1 MASLWAMPA
10 GDETPDPFP
19 ADARCDVLVVGAGV
33 TGLTAASVAAQ
44 HHARVMVIDAIR
56 PGALTSGHSTGKVT
70 LLQGVRLST
79 IRERSSAEVTAAYVE
94 ANRVGAEYIRE
105 LSASHPDYETAPAYS
120 YATDDDGVDALEAER
135 ILANELDIPVVTA
148 TTPELPFEVRAA
160 VRLDEQFM
168 IDPLMLVDRL
178 LSRARQRGV
187 HVVSN
192 CLAQAV
198 RSDGDGYEVETSL
211 GSIRA
216 GTVIAATG
224 TPFLNRGMH
233 FARLKASRSFVAAL
247 RSDTVPLRGMYLSV
261 GDDTKSLRPA
271 RVDGTDY
278 LIVAGGNHT
287 VGREDS
293 TAARVAALHDWARTQ
308 FPGLRLTHSWAAQDY
323 ESLDSAPEIGPIRHG
338 EAGIL
343 VATGFAK
350 WGLAAGVAAGIALA
364 ESVRDE
370 RPGWLRVMDEHRSLL
385 DDAGRLI
392 GRNAEVAAEL
402 ASGAAHALVE
412 GAPGDLAEGEGAVG
426 LEHGRPTGTCR
437 IGGELHR
444 VSALCPHLGGVLR
457 WNDAERSW
465 DCPLHGS
472 RFRYDGARIEGPA
485 RADLRR
491 ISD

>member
-1 MASLWAMPA
+1 MASLWAIPA
-10 GDETPDPFP
+10 VHETLDPFP

-33 TGLTAASVAAQ
+33 TGLTAAAVAAQ
-44 HHARVMVIDAIR
+44 HHARVTVIEAIR

-79 IRERSSAEVTAAYVE
+79 IRERSSVEVAAAYVE

-105 LSASHPDYETAPAYS
+105 LSASHPDYETGPAYS
-120 YATDDDGVDALEAER
+120 YATDDDGADSLEAER
-135 ILANELDIPVVTA
+135 ILANDLGIPVVTS
-148 TTPELPFEVRAA
+148 TTPELPFEIRAA
-160 VRLDEQFM
+160 IRLDEQFM
-168 IDPLMLVDRL
+168 IDPMMLVDRL

-187 HVVSN
+187 QVVGDCVARDVQSN
-192 CLAQAV
+192 
-198 RSDGDGYEVETSL
+198 GDGYEVETSR
-211 GSIRA
+211 GTIRA
-216 GTVIAATG
+216 STVIIATG

-247 RSDTVPLRGMYLSV
+247 RSDTIPLRGMYLSV

-271 RVDGTDY
+271 RVDGAEY

-293 TAARVAALHDWARTQ
+293 TAARVEALHDWARTQ

-323 ESLDSAPEIGPIRHG
+323 ESLDSAPEVGPITKR
-338 EAGIL
+338 EDGIL

-350 WGLAAGVAAGIALA
+350 WGLAAGAAAGIALA
-364 ESVRDE
+364 ESARDN
-370 RPGWLRVMDEHRSLL
+370 RPDWLQEMDEHRSLL

-392 GRNAEVAAEL
+392 GRNAKVAAEL
-402 ASGAAHALVE
+402 GSGAAHALVE
-412 GAPGDLAEGEGAVG
+412 GAPGDLAEGEGTVG

-437 IGGELHR
+437 IDGELHQ
-444 VSALCPHLGGVLR
+444 VSAVCPHLGGILA

-472 RFRYDGARIEGPA
+472 RFDYDGRRIEGPA

-491 ISD
+491 HPA